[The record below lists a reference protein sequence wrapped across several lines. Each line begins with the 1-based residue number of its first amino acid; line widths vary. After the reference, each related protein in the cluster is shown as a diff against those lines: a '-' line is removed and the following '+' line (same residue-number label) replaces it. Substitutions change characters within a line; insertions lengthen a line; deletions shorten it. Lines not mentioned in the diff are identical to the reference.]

1 MIIDY
6 FYRSNM
12 KPESGRRTIAF
23 VSNNSWSLYNY
34 RLEVIRSLLL
44 DGHRVMVMAPRDEYS
59 ALLMDEGCAFYPLDF
74 NNRYENPFLDLKFY
88 FHLKKV
94 YRHIRPDL
102 IFHFVAKPNIYGSL
116 AAGALGIPSVAVIT
130 GLGYAFARKNWL
142 YLVMLNLYKYALRKA
157 SEVWFLN
164 NEDAKVFISRNII
177 GIEKVKVLPGE
188 GVDTG
193 YFSPQSGKPLGGP
206 FTFLMSARLL
216 KSKGIGIYADAARI
230 LKKKN
235 FDFRCV
241 LIGARETD
249 HPDAIRQEDLDQWVR
264 EGLLDYQGFHKDV
277 RPFLSRAHCF
287 IFPSYYNEGVPRS
300 LMEAAGMEL
309 PVITSHNRGC
319 KEVVLHRTSGYLTRM
334 NDPFDLADKMEQ
346 MMFLPEEER
355 RHMGRQGRAL
365 VIRKFEVQKI
375 VETYRETL
383 GLLLGEAD

>member
-1 MIIDY
+1 
-6 FYRSNM
+6 M
-12 KPESGRRTIAF
+12 KPDSGKRTIAF

-34 RLEVIRSLLL
+34 RIEVIRSLLV

-59 ALLMDEGCAFYPLDF
+59 VLLIEEGCEFFPLDF
-74 NNRYENPFLDLKFY
+74 NNRYENPFIDLTFY
-88 FHLKKV
+88 FHLKKA
-94 YRHIRPDL
+94 YRHIKPDL

-142 YLVMLNLYKYALRKA
+142 YWVMLNLYKFALNKA
-157 SEVWFLN
+157 REVWFLN
-164 NEDAKVFISRNII
+164 NEDAKVFISRKII
-177 GIEKVKVLPGE
+177 GIDKVKVLPGE

-193 YFSPQSGKPLGGP
+193 YFCPQRVKTGSGP
-206 FTFLMSARLL
+206 FTFLMSSRLL

-241 LIGARETD
+241 LIGAREPH
-249 HPDAIRQEDLDQWVR
+249 HPDAIKQEELDLWVR
-264 EGLLDYQGFHKDV
+264 EGLLEYQGFHKDV
-277 RPFLSRAHCF
+277 RPSLSHADCF
-287 IFPSYYNEGVPRS
+287 VFPSYYNEGVPRS
-300 LMEAAGMEL
+300 LMEAASMEL

-346 MMFLPEEER
+346 MMSLSDEER
-355 RHMGRQGRAL
+355 RCMGQQGRAL
-365 VIRKFEVQKI
+365 VIRKFEIQKV
-375 VETYRETL
+375 VETYRETI
-383 GLLLGEAD
+383 GLLLGEGD